1 MSSKFIIYA
10 NGTDDPAPVVV
21 LGGIDGES
29 GTTGDLIVGEQFIGE
44 ESGGCLYTS
53 RQ

>member
-1 MSSKFIIYA
+1 MKQM
-10 NGTDDPAPVVV
+10 GLMTRRLPVVV

-29 GTTGDLIVGEQFIGE
+29 GTTGDLIVGEA
-44 ESGGCLYTS
+44 SSLVKRVGCLYTS

>member
-1 MSSKFIIYA
+1 MTRK
-10 NGTDDPAPVVV
+10 PPVVV

-44 ESGGCLYTS
+44 ESGAVSVHFSSIRMTLVPTS
-53 RQ
+53 VI

>member
-1 MSSKFIIYA
+1 MGLMTRKF
-10 NGTDDPAPVVV
+10 PVVV

-44 ESGGCLYTS
+44 ESGACLYTS